1 MRRLSDIPPGEPI
14 TVSATLYLTYLRCP
28 QQALARLRG
37 FYPEPSRATFKGALA
52 HRLFARHLSDG
63 PIDEGDLPLVCR
75 QETGANLNAQL
86 AAVGLKPSGF
96 DAVVAEV
103 SSLYARFSRLPAD
116 GFRTA
121 EVAFDHPVSDDLAL
135 RGRIDAVFDAEG
147 GDQIVDWKTGSDL
160 GPEVD
165 AQLGFYAVA
174 WARERG
180 QPPAETVAFSVATG
194 ERRSHTPTQADLDA
208 VESEIAHMVVDLRSA
223 LEADGDLE
231 RTAGPHCRWC
241 AVLSTCSE
249 GSATLTLLGDRPQI
263 ADRTH
268 GEAPS
273 G

>member
-1 MRRLSDIPPGEPI
+1 MHRLSDIPPGEPI
-14 TVSATLYLTYLRCP
+14 TISATLYLTYRRCP

-37 FYPEPSRATFKGALA
+37 AYPEPSRATFRGALA
-52 HRLFARHLSDG
+52 HRLFARHLNDG
-63 PIDEGDLPLVCR
+63 PIDEADLPLVCR
-75 QETGANLNAQL
+75 KETGANLNAQL

-103 SSLYARFSRLPAD
+103 SSLYARFARLPVD
-116 GFRTA
+116 GFRSA
-121 EVAFDHPVSDDLAL
+121 EVAFDHEVSDDLAL

-174 WARERG
+174 WAREHG

-194 ERRSHTPTQADLDA
+194 ERRSHTPTQGDLDV
-208 VESEIAHMVVDLRSA
+208 VESEIADMVSHLRTA
-223 LEADGDLE
+223 LEADGDLD

-249 GSATLTLLGDRPQI
+249 GSATLTLLGDRP
-263 ADRTH
+263 AAVDASS
-268 GEAPS
+268 GEPPS